1 MIDDTFAGV
10 ETTNSGIIKS
20 GVYLAQGL
28 DNFFRFRIE
37 WSEFRQY
44 MYRNSLYLVIYDINF
59 IICLYFLDTMPS
71 FEESTCQGQTQADM
85 CIAVSF
91 SNGAHDTLVLNRAS
105 EASSIYEGFL
115 QGARDIP
122 AVVIDIPMHNKR
134 FVSNFHQYIK
144 RHTFKKLNIY
154 LITISL

>member
-1 MIDDTFAGV
+1 MLSPVIRQRFFDLALNEANFDSISIEILCFFVICDISYIIDLQF
-10 ETTNSGIIKS
+10 S
-20 GVYLAQGL
+20 
-28 DNFFRFRIE
+28 
-37 WSEFRQY
+37 
-44 MYRNSLYLVIYDINF
+44 
-59 IICLYFLDTMPS
+59 DTMPS
-71 FEESTCQGQTQADM
+71 FKETACQGKTVADM

-134 FVSNFHQYIK
+134 FVSNFHQQNSP
-144 RHTFKKLNIY
+144 T
-154 LITISL
+154 

>member
-1 MIDDTFAGV
+1 
-10 ETTNSGIIKS
+10 
-20 GVYLAQGL
+20 
-28 DNFFRFRIE
+28 
-37 WSEFRQY
+37 

-91 SNGAHDTLVLNRAS
+91 SNGAHDTLVLNKAS

-115 QGARDIP
+115 QGDRDVP
-122 AVVIDIPMHNKR
+122 VVVIDIPMHNKR
-134 FVSNFHQYIK
+134 FVSNFNQ
-144 RHTFKKLNIY
+144 RNSPSRFKNETYTL
-154 LITISL
+154 